1 MADTTTTNL
10 LLTKPEVGASTDTW
24 GTKIN
29 TDLDSIDALF
39 DTGPAL
45 KVSKGGTGLTAVPHT
60 VTVLS
65 SGSGTY
71 TLPTSCK
78 AILIRMVGGGGGG
91 GSAAATGPGACSAG
105 GGGASGGY
113 IEHLIASPSA
123 SYSYAVGAAGA
134 INGGTGGN
142 TTFGTSLLTANG
154 GTGGANSG
162 AGTAAFNIANGGDGG
177 TATGGNI
184 LNIKGSTGG
193 FALVGGLVN
202 QTCGG
207 FGGMSLLGHATG
219 ATTDTGATGRAGLG
233 YGSGGSGGQTIA
245 NQSAQNGGTGAS
257 GGIIIL
263 EFYV

>member
-45 KVSKGGTGLTAVPHT
+45 KVSKGGTGLTSVPHT

-113 IEHLIASPSA
+113 VEHLIASPSA
-123 SYSYAVGAAGA
+123 TYSYAVGAAGA
-134 INGGTGGN
+134 INGGAGGN

-162 AGTAAFNIANGGDGG
+162 AGTAAFNLANGGLGG
-177 TATGGNI
+177 TATGG
-184 LNIKGSTGG
+184 
-193 FALVGGLVN
+193 
-202 QTCGG
+202 
-207 FGGMSLLGHATG
+207 
-219 ATTDTGATGRAGLG
+219 GRPA
-233 YGSGGSGGQTIA
+233 
-245 NQSAQNGGTGAS
+245 
-257 GGIIIL
+257 
-263 EFYV
+263 